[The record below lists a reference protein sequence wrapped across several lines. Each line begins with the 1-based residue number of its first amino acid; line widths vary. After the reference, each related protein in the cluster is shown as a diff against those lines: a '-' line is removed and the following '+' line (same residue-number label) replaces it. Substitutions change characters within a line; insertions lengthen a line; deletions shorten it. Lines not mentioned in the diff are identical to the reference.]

1 MAYKWSWAFGP
12 ETVADL
18 ENYTGW
24 DFDQLGTSFSNTTN
38 VIKHTWLGDQTDKY
52 SVGLRSGYYLRSD
65 PSWFAGEGWVSI
77 YFYVAGSSTWTND
90 ANILIV
96 NGPNSGRNTHIR
108 STGGNGF
115 TVQLGDLGT
124 KFTGSISGLAN
135 NTWHHLGFKYDMTT
149 EDTWTGQLYI
159 NGVADASGSTTNA
172 SLDVETNAQIRLG
185 GMYSTNPS
193 TTNGIWYSDILSYD
207 SQADPSPYGQFV
219 SRIKVFN
226 DVAESG
232 SWSPASNSGAS
243 PGPQASNLSGAV
255 DTTPVVA
262 EATPTTGE
270 FIRVKSQ
277 DIGTSLGLNS
287 INSYGFTS
295 HNFASGSSAINII
308 PKFQLDSG
316 VYVTGSSVID
326 GTDAYAYASS
336 GSAAYVSGSIITF
349 ELQVSGS

>member
-1 MAYKWSWAFGP
+1 M
-12 ETVADL
+12 
-18 ENYTGW
+18 
-24 DFDQLGTSFSNTTN
+24 
-38 VIKHTWLGDQTDKY
+38 
-52 SVGLRSGYYLRSD
+52 
-65 PSWFAGEGWVSI
+65 
-77 YFYVAGSSTWTND
+77 
-90 ANILIV
+90 
-96 NGPNSGRNTHIR
+96 
-108 STGGNGF
+108 
-115 TVQLGDLGT
+115 
-124 KFTGSISGLAN
+124 
-135 NTWHHLGFKYDMTT
+135 
-149 EDTWTGQLYI
+149 
-159 NGVADASGSTTNA
+159 
-172 SLDVETNAQIRLG
+172 
-185 GMYSTNPS
+185 
-193 TTNGIWYSDILSYD
+193 
-207 SQADPSPYGQFV
+207 
-219 SRIKVFN
+219 
-226 DVAESG
+226 
-232 SWSPASNSGAS
+232 
-243 PGPQASNLSGAV
+243 

>member
-12 ETVADL
+12 ESVADL

-24 DFDQLGTSFSNTTN
+24 DFDQLSTSYSNTTN

-52 SVGLRSGYYLRSD
+52 SVGLRDGYYLRSD
-65 PSWFAGEGWVSI
+65 PSWFAGEGWISI
-77 YFYVAGSSTWTND
+77 YFYVAGSSTWTSD

-96 NGPNSGRNTHIR
+96 DGPNSVRGIHIR
-108 STGGNGF
+108 ATSGKGF
-115 TVQLGDLGT
+115 TLQLGNLGT
-124 KFTGSISGLAN
+124 KFTGSISGLTN
-135 NTWHHLGFKYDMTT
+135 DTWHHLGFKYNMTT

-159 NGVADASGSTTNA
+159 NGVADVSGSTTNTY
-172 SLDVETNAQIRLG
+172 LDAETNAQLILG
-185 GMYSTNPS
+185 GMYNSAPS
-193 TTNGIWYSDILSYD
+193 TGYGIWYSDILSYD
-207 SQADPSPYGQFV
+207 SQTDPNPYGQLV

-270 FIRVKSQ
+270 FVRIKSK
-277 DIGTSLGLNS
+277 DIGTNLGLTS
-287 INSYGFTS
+287 FNSYGFTS
-295 HNFASGSSAINII
+295 HNFASGSSATNII

-326 GTDAYAYASS
+326 GTNAYAYASS
-336 GSAAYVSGSIITF
+336 GSSAYTSGSIITY